1 MEKRWNTLHEHC
13 PTRSSLAKIANKW
26 TALIV
31 ITLEAEP
38 LRFGQIAQRVEGISK
53 KVLVDTLRDLERDGI
68 IVRWDFNEVPRR
80 VEYELTDL
88 GMSLFAPLEALN
100 SWAEDHIEQVLE
112 ARERFDSRISTF
124 SNREHE

>member
-1 MEKRWNTLHEHC
+1 MEERWNTLHEHC
-13 PTRSSLAKIANKW
+13 PSRSSLAKIANKW

-68 IVRWDFNEVPRR
+68 ILRREFNEVPRR
-80 VEYELTDL
+80 VEYELTEL
-88 GMSLFAPLEALN
+88 GRSLFEPLEALN
-100 SWAEDHIEQVLE
+100 RWAQVHIGEVIE
-112 ARERFDSRISTF
+112 ARTRFDAR
-124 SNREHE
+124 